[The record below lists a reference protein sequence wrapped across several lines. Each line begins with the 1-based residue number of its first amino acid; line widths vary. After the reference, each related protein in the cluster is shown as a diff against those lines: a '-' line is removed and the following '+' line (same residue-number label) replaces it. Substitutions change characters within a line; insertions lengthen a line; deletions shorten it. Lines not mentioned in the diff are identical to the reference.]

1 MSPVVTALFDRIFL
15 RSPFPPL
22 LWPMAIISVLGGS
35 LIAISQSFGGDNS
48 SERSKAVS
56 PRDNLTGCSLQLLK
70 VVFSSLS
77 QILMKKTEYI
87 LTPMHIV
94 QTNNVSNCIIPF
106 AITMIRNPSS
116 WYAFRYLPF
125 AAPKSLVAWC
135 TVSIGVYSFA
145 SILQIRLVRKLG
157 PGLYS
162 SWASFRTL
170 GTMILSASILGEGIS
185 GLLEWLGVGL
195 LVASMSVYLGETRK
209 WLDCKGSKK
218 LGDDDAWGEGTEDDG
233 DEELVPIGR
242 EKRPLLAGD
251 AGK

>member
-1 MSPVVTALFDRIFL
+1 M
-15 RSPFPPL
+15 
-22 LWPMAIISVLGGS
+22 SVLGGS
-35 LIAISQSFGGDNS
+35 LIAISQSFGGENS
-48 SERSKAVS
+48 SERGKVS
-56 PRDNLTGCSLQLLK
+56 PRDNLTGCSLQLLA
-70 VVFSSLS
+70 VVFSALS
-77 QILMKKTEYI
+77 RILAKKTEDI
-87 LTPMHIV
+87 LTPTHIV
-94 QTNNVSNCIIPF
+94 QTNNVSNCLIPF

-135 TVSIGVYSFA
+135 TISIGVYSFA
-145 SILQIRLVRKLG
+145 SILQVRLVRKLG

-170 GTMILSASILGEGIS
+170 GTMVLSASILGEGIS

-209 WLDCKGSKK
+209 WLDRNSGEK
-218 LGDDDAWGEGTEDDG
+218 LGDDYAWDKGTEDDG
-233 DEELVPIGR
+233 DDELVPIGR

-251 AGK
+251 AG